1 MKRAIRILLIV
12 ALMIGLIYVA
22 YKAIGATVH
31 AVDRTEHDTVMEI
44 GRDAINHYKYDEYK
58 RNQAI
63 ASEFKNVS
71 EELKSESAKLESE
84 ESKIESEEVKN
95 KL

>member
-12 ALMIGLIYVA
+12 ALIIGLIYIA
-22 YKAIGATVH
+22 YKAVDATAH

-44 GRDAINHYKYDEYK
+44 GRDAINQYDEYK

-63 ASEFKNVS
+63 SSEFKNES
-71 EELKSESAKLESE
+71 EELKSESDKLESE

-95 KL
+95 K